1 VTATC
6 CGFTPIDGDQSPTNF
21 WPRSI
26 GGAPDGIRRQIP
38 NFDWQKIGYAGAN
51 DKGGRAMK
59 IGVTMFATDYAIA
72 PHELAAEAEARG
84 FESVWFPE
92 HSHIP
97 TSRKSP
103 WPGGAELPKW
113 YYDTYDPFV
122 AMGAAAVVT
131 KTIKL
136 GTGVCLV
143 VQRDPIHT
151 AKEVATVDRLSNG
164 RLLFGIG
171 GGWNAEEM
179 ADHGTAFGT
188 RFKLMRE
195 RIEAMKEIW
204 TRSKPK
210 YAGELVKF
218 DEMMQWPK
226 PVQKPNPPIIVGGGF
241 PQGARR
247 AVAYA
252 DGWMPIGGRGG
263 DTLAMLPPFREM
275 LKAAGRAESDVPVTL
290 FGVGMNGEG
299 LKRARD
305 AGVDRVVFGVPP
317 EAKDKVLPL
326 LDKGA
331 ALMREM

>member
-1 VTATC
+1 
-6 CGFTPIDGDQSPTNF
+6 
-21 WPRSI
+21 
-26 GGAPDGIRRQIP
+26 
-38 NFDWQKIGYAGAN
+38 
-51 DKGGRAMK
+51 M
-59 IGVTMFATDYAIA
+59 
-72 PHELAAEAEARG
+72 
-84 FESVWFPE
+84 WFPE

-151 AKEVATVDRLSNG
+151 AKEVATVDRLSGG

-179 ADHGTAFGT
+179 ADHGTEFGS

-195 RIEAMKEIW
+195 RTEAMKEIW
-204 TRSKPK
+204 ARSKPK
-210 YAGELVKF
+210 YAGDMVKF

-226 PVQKPNPPIIVGGGF
+226 PVQKPHPPIIVGGGF
-241 PQGARR
+241 PHGARR
-247 AVAYA
+247 AIAYGN
-252 DGWMPIGGRGG
+252 GWMPIGGRGG
-263 DTLAMLPPFREM
+263 DTLGMLPPFREM
-275 LKAAGRAESDVPVTL
+275 LKEKGRDPAEVPVTL
-290 FGVGMNGEG
+290 FGVGMNGDA
-299 LKRARD
+299 LKQARD

-331 ALMREM
+331 TLMRGVG

>member
-1 VTATC
+1 
-6 CGFTPIDGDQSPTNF
+6 
-21 WPRSI
+21 
-26 GGAPDGIRRQIP
+26 
-38 NFDWQKIGYAGAN
+38 
-51 DKGGRAMK
+51 
-59 IGVTMFATDYAIA
+59 
-72 PHELAAEAEARG
+72 
-84 FESVWFPE
+84 
-92 HSHIP
+92 
-97 TSRKSP
+97 
-103 WPGGAELPKW
+103 
-113 YYDTYDPFV
+113 
-122 AMGAAAVVT
+122 
-131 KTIKL
+131 

-151 AKEVATVDRLSNG
+151 AKEVATVDRLSGG
-164 RLLFGIG
+164 RVLFGIG

-179 ADHGTAFGT
+179 ADHGTAFAT

-204 TRSKPK
+204 AHSKPK
-210 YAGELVKF
+210 YSGELVKF

-226 PVQKPNPPIIVGGGF
+226 PVQKPHPPIIVGGGF

-290 FGVGMNGEG
+290 FAVGMAGDA

-331 ALMREM
+331 ALMRAM